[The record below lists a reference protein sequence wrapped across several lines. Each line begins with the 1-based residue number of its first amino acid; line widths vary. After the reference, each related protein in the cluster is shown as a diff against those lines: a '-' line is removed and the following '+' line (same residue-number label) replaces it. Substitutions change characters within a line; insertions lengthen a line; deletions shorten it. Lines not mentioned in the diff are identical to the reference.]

1 MSALKLHS
9 ALSTQLLEVA
19 FVDMTH
25 RLISNKTYNRLIDA
39 LCQHAR
45 GRGTRELLKYRDL
58 LVPGR
63 RGLVDAVLAADAQ
76 WHQRSECARI
86 DTVGCTGYDNERIAA
101 VQLADMRHAG
111 LFAE

>member
-1 MSALKLHS
+1 MHS

-25 RLISNKTYNRLIDA
+25 RLISNKTYNRLMDA

-45 GRGTRELLKYRDL
+45 GRGTRELLKYRNL
-58 LVPGR
+58 LVPER
-63 RGLVDAVLAADAQ
+63 RGLVDAVLADPSDEGACTN
-76 WHQRSECARI
+76 ECARM
-86 DTVGCTGYDNERIAA
+86 DTVGCTGYDDERVAA

-111 LFAE
+111 LFGK